1 MTERWFGRS
10 ALGEAAAL
18 WRQSL
23 LKHLLTEADKMLLL
37 AAGGAAANAD
47 AVYGV
52 VFNLGSLAGRL
63 IFEPVET
70 QSRVQFGRLAA
81 TSRALSEATEA
92 RERSGAE
99 ADADAEAAALE
110 AHRALWCDSLPALR
124 VRLRLLGCLGLLFVA
139 FGPAYSW
146 LLLHL
151 LYGDEWSA
159 TAAPQALAVYCL
171 YVLLMAVNGTPRP
184 VGMRADYLLT

>member
-23 LKHLLTEADKMLLL
+23 LKHVLTEADKMLLL

-92 RERSGAE
+92 REGSGVE
-99 ADADAEAAALE
+99 AALE
-110 AHRALWCDSLPALR
+110 AHTALWCDSLPALR

-171 YVLLMAVNGTPRP
+171 YVLLMAVNGTPRQ
-184 VGMRADYLLT
+184 RLTCVLATC